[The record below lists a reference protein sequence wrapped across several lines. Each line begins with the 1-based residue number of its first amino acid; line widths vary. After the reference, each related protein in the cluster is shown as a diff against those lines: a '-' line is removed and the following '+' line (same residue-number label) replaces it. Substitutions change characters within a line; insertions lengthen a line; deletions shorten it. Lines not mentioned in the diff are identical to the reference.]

1 MGSERSRLRR
11 RSERG
16 ASPLYQD
23 TGSPARREP
32 RGARSRAEWGVSGA
46 GSAGAARGAHRPS
59 VKTQGPPAR
68 REPRGGSADAGWVGL
83 DENVKPGAV
92 WVPGACCPWIPME
105 GGGEPNILWFRS
117 DSTTSCR
124 GRCKPPRISG
134 GALAQG
140 GVELSFAAD
149 PIPLPRVMAK
159 KTRKQRQR
167 ATTRRPG
174 PSVARPTTIAPTAVA
189 VEAEDLQP
197 APEES
202 SELATVDPGRRRVER
217 VSPADAPVA
226 RPKPSAR
233 GLGAGYIQPLES
245 EDAAIPF
252 DRVPYVPADLRRVA
266 IIAGLMITLII
277 IADII
282 VSNVVK

>member
-1 MGSERSRLRR
+1 MQ
-11 RSERG
+11 G
-16 ASPLYQD
+16 AMQ
-23 TGSPARREP
+23 AP
-32 RGARSRAEWGVSGA
+32 RF
-46 GSAGAARGAHRPS
+46 P
-59 VKTQGPPAR
+59 
-68 REPRGGSADAGWVGL
+68 
-83 DENVKPGAV
+83 
-92 WVPGACCPWIPME
+92 
-105 GGGEPNILWFRS
+105 
-117 DSTTSCR
+117 
-124 GRCKPPRISG
+124 G

-159 KTRKQRQR
+159 KTRKQKQR

-174 PSVARPTTIAPTAVA
+174 PSVARPTAITPTGVG

-197 APEES
+197 TPEES
-202 SELATVDPGRRRVER
+202 GELAAVDPGRRRVER
-217 VSPADAPVA
+217 VSAADAPVA
-226 RPKPSAR
+226 RPRPAR

-266 IIAGLMITLII
+266 IIAGLMIALII